1 MNHRFPTS
9 PVDNSTD
16 LLNSPVLF
24 HWPASL
30 LAAETCGNVQVSFA
44 RLAAFVGS
52 IAKTAIR
59 LGVNS
64 ICPLVN
70 IPMRML
76 PRFATG
82 HWITRWA
89 WRDP

>member
-16 LLNSPVLF
+16 LLNSPDLF
-24 HWPASL
+24 HSPVSL
-30 LAAETCGNVQVSFA
+30 LAAETCGDVQVSVG
-44 RLAAFVGS
+44 RLAPFVGS
-52 IAKTAIR
+52 IAKTAIW

-64 ICPLVN
+64 ICPLLKT
-70 IPMRML
+70 PMRMV